1 MRVPPPRHLNR
12 PVDRCGEG
20 AEALG
25 GEEGGRRLAGL
36 PQLPVPL
43 AERVGGVRGPSP
55 AAAPNSSPARMGSPA
70 FTGVETTTICSSCAH
85 QWHAPNVDLQWGTAT
100 ATAASMSGLP
110 ATAASATQR
119 RIPESVVQMA

>member
-36 PQLPVPL
+36 FQ
-43 AERVGGVRGPSP
+43 VRT
-55 AAAPNSSPARMGSPA
+55 PA